1 MNPTRCKKSAAQWS
15 GDLAVWLRENSETN
29 DLQMERLRRNLRRAR
44 QQELTSRQRQVVELY
59 FDQGLNMTQIGCRLG
74 VHRSTVSRTLQ
85 RGKGTAAP
93 GPLLQ
98 LLGPDFSSC
107 GFLRKPV

>member
-85 RGKGTAAP
+85 RAKAR
-93 GPLLQ
+93 
-98 LLGPDFSSC
+98 
-107 GFLRKPV
+107 LRRALCYSF

>member
-74 VHRSTVSRTLQ
+74 VHRSTAVSYTHLTLQ
-85 RGKGTAAP
+85 RAKAR
-93 GPLLQ
+93 
-98 LLGPDFSSC
+98 
-107 GFLRKPV
+107 LRRALCYSF

>member
-74 VHRSTVSRTLQ
+74 GPPLHGLPHAPAGQ
-85 RGKGTAAP
+85 RHGMRRA
-93 GPLLQ
+93 LCYS
-98 LLGPDFSSC
+98 F
-107 GFLRKPV
+107 